1 MARSRKSGDSEE
13 QQIAAVDLISLLTP
27 TGCDGLYEGEIAMP
41 DEDFDFDQLAASA
54 APEPEPAETKKTT
67 SPATARPVPPAAKP
81 GPTPV
86 TPKMRPPPTSAEEYE
101 TLARASAPS
110 SYRTT
115 AGQPAAPSG
124 EKPGSARL
132 QPLAEIPG
140 DSLENV
146 AAEIAECTRCDLCKT
161 RNKTVPGVGNPKARL
176 VLIGEAPGADE
187 DASGI
192 PFVGKAG
199 QHLDKILAAAGFKRE
214 EVYICNILKCRPP
227 GNRNPTLSEMLV
239 CTPFLQ
245 RQLRLIEPRL
255 IGCLG
260 NVAIKFVIGPDSP
273 GITRIHGQWFTSIFG
288 VPAMAMYHPSYLI
301 RDTSREKGSPNW
313 QMWQDI
319 QALKKR
325 YDEQS

>member
-13 QQIAAVDLISLLTP
+13 QQVAAVDLIALLTP
-27 TGCDGLYEGEIAMP
+27 PGCDGLYENEIVMP
-41 DEDFDFDQLAASA
+41 DEDFDFDQLAAAA
-54 APEPEPAETKKTT
+54 APEPEPAETKKAT
-67 SPATARPVPPAAKP
+67 SPVPSRPSAKP
-81 GPTPV
+81 TAPSAPTR
-86 TPKMRPPPTSAEEYE
+86 MRPPPTSAEEYE

-110 SYRTT
+110 SFKSS
-115 AGQPAAPSG
+115 AGQPATPAG

-140 DSLENV
+140 DTLEKV

-192 PFVGKAG
+192 PFVGRAG

-214 EVYICNILKCRPP
+214 EIYICNILKCRPP

-245 RQLRLIEPRL
+245 RQLRLIEPKL

-273 GITRIHGQWFTSIFG
+273 GITRIHGQWFASIFG

-325 YDEQS
+325 YDEQG